1 MKPKKGIFR
10 KVLWRL
16 GLAGRRDFVAI
27 AEQLAAQQQ
36 VGRRLSQSLTAMRQE
51 CDDVFAPLVEKAIRM
66 HVKGG
71 RKDDMSIEMVVDKQ
85 FIAKA
90 LAGRDQMAAVGH
102 LCHWAG
108 GRMGRMLMKELID
121 QDRKGSETSA
131 ANMN

>member
-1 MKPKKGIFR
+1 M
-10 KVLWRL
+10 
-16 GLAGRRDFVAI
+16 

-36 VGRRLSQSLTAMRQE
+36 VGRHLSQSVTAMRQE
-51 CDDVFAPLVEKAIRM
+51 CDDVFAPLVEKAMRM

-71 RKDDMSIEMVVDKQ
+71 DKDDMSIEMVVNKQ

-90 LAGRDQMAAVGH
+90 LAGRDQAAAVGH

-108 GRMGRMLMKELID
+108 GQMGRMLMKELVD